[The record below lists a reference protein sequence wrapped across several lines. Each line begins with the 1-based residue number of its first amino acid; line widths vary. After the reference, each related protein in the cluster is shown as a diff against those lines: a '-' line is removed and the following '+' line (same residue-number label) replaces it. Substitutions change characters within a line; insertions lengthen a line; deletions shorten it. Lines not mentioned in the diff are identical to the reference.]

1 MLDHPFFN
9 PDIVPSRL
17 LGEPAEYDVFIS
29 YRRKEPDKS
38 IALALY
44 TAFTEDGLLVFL
56 DDKSLSNG
64 CDWLEGTTHIMII
77 IMYVYYLAYFIT
89 NYSLFEFSS
98 LTI

>member
-1 MLDHPFFN
+1 M
-9 PDIVPSRL
+9 PSRL

-64 CDWLEGTTHIMII
+64 CDWLEGGYDTYYNCYHVCI
-77 IMYVYYLAYFIT
+77 YYLAYFIT